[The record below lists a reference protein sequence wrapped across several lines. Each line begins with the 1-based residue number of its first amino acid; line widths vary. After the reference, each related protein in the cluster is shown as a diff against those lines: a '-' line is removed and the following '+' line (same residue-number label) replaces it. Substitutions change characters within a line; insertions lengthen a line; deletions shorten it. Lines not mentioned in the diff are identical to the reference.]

1 MFKKV
6 LFLVLF
12 LLILA
17 QQSNSIENKIIFKV
31 ENEIIT
37 SIDIT
42 DEFRYLQIINPNL
55 LNLEKDKI
63 LQISKN
69 SIIKEKIKKIE
80 VMKYFEN
87 LEIDENYMNEIITNT
102 YERIGLQNKSNF
114 LGKLNENKINLEF
127 VKKKL
132 AINAKWNEIIF
143 QKFRSKIK
151 IDKTKLKEKILSN
164 KENNL
169 KSYNLSEILFEV
181 NENEN
186 LNDKYK
192 KIINDIQTKGFENS
206 ALIYSVSY
214 TSTNDGG
221 KIGWVYESSL
231 NKNIRTKLNVLN
243 IKEFSKPITVPG
255 GFLILKVNDMKIEKK
270 KINLEKELNLAMNLE
285 LNRQLSQFSNIYFNK
300 IKKDIEVYEF

>member
-1 MFKKV
+1 MYKKV
-6 LFLVLF
+6 LILILF
-12 LLILA
+12 LFLSN

-42 DEFRYLQIINPNL
+42 DEFRYLQIINPNI

-63 LQISKN
+63 LEISKN

-87 LEIDENYMNEIITNT
+87 LEIDENYMNEIIINT

-114 LGKLNENKINLEF
+114 LEKLNKNKINIEF

-132 AINAKWNEIIF
+132 AINAKWNEIIV

-151 IDKTKLKEKILSN
+151 INKTKLKEKILNN
-164 KENNL
+164 KENDL
-169 KSYNLSEILFEV
+169 KNYNLSEILFEV
-181 NENEN
+181 DENEN
-186 LNDKYK
+186 LNDKYN
-192 KIINDIQTKGFENS
+192 KIINEIQTKGFENS
-206 ALIYSVSY
+206 ALIYSVSN
-214 TSTNDGG
+214 TSTSDGG

-243 IKEFSKPITVPG
+243 INEFTKPITVPG
-255 GFLILKVNDMKIEKK
+255 GFLILKINDVKIEKK
-270 KINLEKELNLAMNLE
+270 KIDLEKELNLAMNLE
-285 LNRQLSQFSNIYFNK
+285 LNQQLNQYSNIYFNK
-300 IKKDIEVYEF
+300 IKKDIEIYEF

>member
-1 MFKKV
+1 M
-6 LFLVLF
+6 
-12 LLILA
+12 A

-69 SIIKEKIKKIE
+69 LKIKEKIKKIE

-255 GFLILKVNDMKIEKK
+255 GFFILKEHMKMRK
-270 KINLEKELNLAMNLE
+270 N
-285 LNRQLSQFSNIYFNK
+285 
-300 IKKDIEVYEF
+300 

>member
-114 LGKLNENKINLEF
+114 LVKL
-127 VKKKL
+127 KKL